1 MAKYLRLED
10 LEIYKMSMEI
20 GEDIWKIVDTWNYFQ
35 KDTIGKQMV
44 RSGDSIAANIAEGY
58 GRYSYKENRQFCVY
72 ARGSLMETK
81 TWIVK
86 THNRKLITTEIY
98 DQFINRLK
106 TLHLKLNAYIK
117 TIKKSIS

>member
-58 GRYSYKENRQFCVY
+58 GRYSYKEQFEY
-72 ARGSLMETK
+72 
-81 TWIVK
+81 
-86 THNRKLITTEIY
+86 
-98 DQFINRLK
+98 
-106 TLHLKLNAYIK
+106 
-117 TIKKSIS
+117 